1 MGIVGTG
8 TYGIVRLAS
17 LKRPSIA
24 PESPDD
30 ASLTEP
36 HSNRS
41 SEQSR
46 VKPLFQRF
54 AIKAI
59 PRDSCDKVWI
69 ANELKAL

>member
-17 LKRPSIA
+17 LKRPIA
-24 PESPDD
+24 ADSPDD
-30 ASLTEP
+30 VSLTEP

-41 SEQSR
+41 SKQAR
-46 VKPLFQRF
+46 VEPLFQRF

-59 PRDSCDKVWI
+59 PRDSCDKCWI